1 MSEAGGHAAS
11 AADDHAHEH
20 PKYMLILLYLA
31 ILTLLEV
38 LVAFLAIPKWMI
50 VVSLLIMA
58 VWKALLVAL
67 YYMHLKFEPN
77 RLRLVALAPLPAVAI
92 MILAIMMEY
101 V

>member
-1 MSEAGGHAAS
+1 MSEAAEHAE
-11 AADDHAHEH
+11 DHAHEH
-20 PKYMLILLYLA
+20 PKYMLIWLYLA
-31 ILTLLEV
+31 ILTLAEV
-38 LVAFLAIPKWMI
+38 GVAVLDIAKWII

-58 VWKALLVAL
+58 VWKAVLVAL

-92 MILAIMMEY
+92 MIIAIMMEY